1 MMKYSLKIATVLCG
15 DYQVKIDKSF
25 FATIKNSAAMLM
37 K

>member
-1 MMKYSLKIATVLCG
+1 MKYSLKITTVLFG
-15 DYQVKIDKSF
+15 DYQVKINKAL